1 MSKHGDARAADDKA
15 PIDAAKVDDLLML
28 LHLAVLAKDAGKEK
42 DAVGQLQAVGVE
54 VSLSDKV
61 WRVSKHPVTRAA
73 DDKTPILPIDAAKV
87 DRLLM
92 KRDLAKLAKDA
103 GSADEATRE
112 LNAMGVE
119 VSETDGM

>member
-1 MSKHGDARAADDKA
+1 MA
-15 PIDAAKVDDLLML
+15 
-28 LHLAVLAKDAGKEK
+28 E
-42 DAVGQLQAVGVE
+42 
-54 VSLSDKV
+54 
-61 WRVSKHPVTRAA
+61 HPVKGAA
-73 DDKTPILPIDAAKV
+73 DDKTQIWPSDAAKV